1 MAELKNIQKVSLDAN
16 DVSYSV
22 IVEHFSYFV
31 IDVIKVTKILFNNVI
46 EIPIIIEIML
56 TLKSSLFNS

>member
-46 EIPIIIEIML
+46 
-56 TLKSSLFNS
+56 

>member
-22 IVEHFSYFV
+22 IV
-31 IDVIKVTKILFNNVI
+31 
-46 EIPIIIEIML
+46 
-56 TLKSSLFNS
+56 